1 LAEAG
6 LAILIVSSDA
16 EEVAGLAD
24 RTLVLED
31 GKAVAELEQAAT
43 AAEMMRA
50 AETLSMAGIQ
60 NELEKS

>member
-1 LAEAG
+1 
-6 LAILIVSSDA
+6 
-16 EEVAGLAD
+16 VAGLAD